1 MPWET
6 YDTFTV
12 WSKVTAWVIVI
23 SCWLVKS
30 FLCFLEPLLS
40 LVLENPDVP
49 IYRNLFWFWDQKCNQ
64 VSSVIIILSSY
75 FCPPTLNF
83 CKKCFTCLHPLFLWL
98 SDKSFGPHLVHTQ
111 LITMFIV
118 RIVKMNNLL
127 NLHEDENYLKV
138 RCLSF
143 MTLSWIQ
150 HFVFYSHIAM
160 VFHFLQHLLN

>member
-23 SCWLVKS
+23 SCWLVKK

-49 IYRNLFWFWDQKCNQ
+49 IYRNLFWFFGIKVMQPSLISHNN
-64 VSSVIIILSSY
+64 SVKLLLS
-75 FCPPTLNF
+75 
-83 CKKCFTCLHPLFLWL
+83 
-98 SDKSFGPHLVHTQ
+98 
-111 LITMFIV
+111 
-118 RIVKMNNLL
+118 L
-127 NLHEDENYLKV
+127 NLEFLQKMLYLFAYTFFMIIRQKFWSPSSAHTTYNNVHSLKV

-150 HFVFYSHIAM
+150 HFVFSHIAM

>member
-1 MPWET
+1 MSNSHL
-6 YDTFTV
+6 V
-12 WSKVTAWVIVI
+12 LISKKFSLLFGTIAFFGAGEHRCSHIQ
-23 SCWLVKS
+23 K
-30 FLCFLEPLLS
+30 PLL
-40 LVLENPDVP
+40 VLGS
-49 IYRNLFWFWDQKCNQ
+49 KSCNQ

-150 HFVFYSHIAM
+150 HFVFSHIAM

>member
-23 SCWLVKS
+23 SCWLVKK

-49 IYRNLFWFWDQKCNQ
+49 IYRNLFWFFGIKVMQPSLISHNNSVKLLLSPNLEFLQKMLYLFA
-64 VSSVIIILSSY
+64 S
-75 FCPPTLNF
+75 T
-83 CKKCFTCLHPLFLWL
+83 FLWL

-127 NLHEDENYLKV
+127 NLHEDENYFKV

-150 HFVFYSHIAM
+150 HFVFSHIAM

>member
-1 MPWET
+1 MLISKTISLLFGTIAFFGAGEPRCSHTET
-6 YDTFTV
+6 SFGFGI
-12 WSKVTAWVIVI
+12 KVMQPSFI
-23 SCWLVKS
+23 SHNNSVK
-30 FLCFLEPLLS
+30 LLLS
-40 LVLENPDVP
+40 T
-49 IYRNLFWFWDQKCNQ
+49 
-64 VSSVIIILSSY
+64 
-75 FCPPTLNF
+75 TLNF

-98 SDKSFGPHLVHTQ
+98 SDKRFGPHLVHTQ

-150 HFVFYSHIAM
+150 HFVFSHIAM